1 MSWTED
7 ISTPNTAVSSRVPYA
22 GRETGCRAS
31 RRSRSR
37 LVRQRHKMRNVASGY
52 RPTTEFAL
60 DVEVVGA
67 TLDATIIARQRRKEL
82 ERQFDYLERAVEQ
95 ADGAVSTPG

>member
-1 MSWTED
+1 
-7 ISTPNTAVSSRVPYA
+7 
-22 GRETGCRAS
+22 
-31 RRSRSR
+31 
-37 LVRQRHKMRNVASGY
+37 MRNVASGY

-82 ERQFDYLERAVEQ
+82 ERQFDYLERPVEQ